1 MLTWC
6 KLHCCVETQSL
17 ISPLLPV
24 PRVITQPVACCPW
37 NIASHW
43 RINGMLGWTEIN
55 WLYNLYRRC
64 PCNFSSRKSQK
75 WNISVR
81 GRGGILLCHC
91 PISIP
96 LSFPVQPILWR
107 WELHLVW
114 MQMHL
119 YRQFNQ
125 QHLMAGRMQRWRS
138 TWILDWCRRLCLIFS
153 WFNEEVF
160 LAYFRQG
167 GQQRSG
173 GLEIIAFTWLGC
185 VWRPGLSPLTNL
197 TRAYDCVD
205 RSVFMHVEEISSLH
219 EDRGFICILNDD
231 FDRGLVHVG
240 PTSDRI
246 GTYVGRHHC

>member
-43 RINGMLGWTEIN
+43 RINGMLGWTERN
-55 WLYNLYRRC
+55 WLYNLYWRC

-75 WNISVR
+75 WNTSVR

-91 PISIP
+91 PISLP

-160 LAYFRQG
+160 LAYFHQG

-185 VWRPGLSPLTNL
+185 VWRLVS
-197 TRAYDCVD
+197 RRYRSYDCVD

>member
-1 MLTWC
+1 MRTLTWC

-43 RINGMLGWTEIN
+43 RINGMLGWTERN
-55 WLYNLYRRC
+55 WLYNLYWRC

-75 WNISVR
+75 WNTSVR

-91 PISIP
+91 PISLP

-114 MQMHL
+114 MQMYL

-125 QHLMAGRMQRWRS
+125 QHLMAGRIQWWRS
-138 TWILDWCRRLCLIFS
+138 TWILDWCRSLSLIFS

-173 GLEIIAFTWLGC
+173 GLEMIAFTWLGC
-185 VWRPGLSPLTNL
+185 VWRPGLSPLPL
-197 TRAYDCVD
+197 LWLCWSQRFHARRRDK
-205 RSVFMHVEEISSLH
+205 
-219 EDRGFICILNDD
+219 
-231 FDRGLVHVG
+231 
-240 PTSDRI
+240 
-246 GTYVGRHHC
+246 